1 MLANVLIVVGALIVV
16 VGLVGLLLELRRG
29 WRARAAGKPGSAPPP
44 AG

>member
-29 WRARAAGKPGSAPPP
+29 WRRRAAGKSEPAPPP